1 MTNGYH
7 GALGWW
13 QMTDK
18 FDVNGD
24 NTGIKLGIPL
34 FWINKGR
41 VELEKLGEVAR
52 WMKWWVA
59 GRLNGDE

>member
-1 MTNGYH
+1 MTG
-7 GALGWW
+7 
-13 QMTDK
+13 K

-24 NTGIKLGIPL
+24 NTGIKLGITL
-34 FWINKGR
+34 VWINKGR